1 MYFTIYMAVKC
12 IVVTVE
18 FADLPVI
25 DLDQTQTPEGRA
37 QLFPQVRDAF
47 RTCGFI
53 YAINHGYTRAQVA
66 YVLILLIIPFTRPRG
81 TEFLI

>member
-1 MYFTIYMAVKC
+1 
-12 IVVTVE
+12 
-18 FADLPVI
+18 
-25 DLDQTQTPEGRA
+25 
-37 QLFPQVRDAF
+37 VRDAF